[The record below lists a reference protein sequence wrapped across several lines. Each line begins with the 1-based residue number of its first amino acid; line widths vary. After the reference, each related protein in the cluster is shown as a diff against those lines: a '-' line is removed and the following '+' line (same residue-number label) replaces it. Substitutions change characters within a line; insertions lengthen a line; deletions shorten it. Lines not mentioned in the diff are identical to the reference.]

1 MSLKLLDVPMA
12 RYTDRT
18 IEEMHKLIKKAKT
31 DEKFRELALWL
42 TRDGDRDRD
51 WKNYIAELENAFNRL
66 RKVVTYRRDPYQ
78 VEWVQN
84 AWHTLRMKAGDCDDL
99 SVLICSV
106 MGATGAQY
114 RFVTLKADRLRPDEF
129 SHIFPEIQVPG
140 KGWVAAD
147 LSVSEPLGYR
157 PSGFPEKIWNEPVY

>member
-114 RFVTLKADRLRPDEF
+114 RFVTLKADRLTPTSRFRNLSGIGPVGSLKKSGTSQFTE
-129 SHIFPEIQVPG
+129 EQG
-140 KGWVAAD
+140 KT
-147 LSVSEPLGYR
+147 
-157 PSGFPEKIWNEPVY
+157 IWS